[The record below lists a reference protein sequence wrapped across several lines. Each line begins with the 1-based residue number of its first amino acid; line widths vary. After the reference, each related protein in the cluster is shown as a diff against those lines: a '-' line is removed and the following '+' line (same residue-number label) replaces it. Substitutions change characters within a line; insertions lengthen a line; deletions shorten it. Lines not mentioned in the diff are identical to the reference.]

1 MAGGA
6 AFGLPPS
13 RSRSADDAGR
23 YSGVKTQPEIE
34 VKLAASAGIEL
45 PLLDGL
51 PGVASVEHSVPV
63 TLEAVY
69 LDTADLRLARSRTTL
84 RRRTGGTDPGWHL
97 KVPLALDTRT
107 EYRAGL
113 GPQDGGAPAEL
124 VTLVRARARGGALVP
139 VAALT
144 TTRTAHRLHDA
155 AGRVLAEVSD
165 DEVTACT
172 PGADHRVVDR
182 WREWEIELVDGDRTL
197 LRAARTLLM
206 AAGGVPPV
214 WWSKLA
220 RALSDRLAAADAG
233 PSGDPSR
240 IGSAGAILR
249 ERLRGQLEELVAGD
263 PLVRREEPESMHQM
277 RVATRRVGSALA
289 TCRPLLDG
297 GRSDEIRAELRWL
310 AGLLGAARD
319 AEVMR
324 LRLTEL
330 VAHEPEALRD
340 VAAIERLDADRAV
353 ANQRACGDVQEALDS
368 TRYLRLL
375 DALDAIVGDPGPV
388 VDPEP
393 QPAAGVLAAGVRRE
407 ARRLAR
413 SVRAALAAPPGPA
426 RDALLHEARKDAKR
440 TRYAAETAEPA
451 VGRRAATYARRV
463 EELQTLLGDHHDTV
477 ELRAVLHRV
486 SGEARSAGEDT
497 FLYGRW
503 HAIEQGEA
511 ERDEAA
517 LLAVWA
523 PIKAERRRRW
533 LR

>member
-13 RSRSADDAGR
+13 RSRAAHDVGR
-23 YSGVKTQPEIE
+23 YSGVQTQPEIE

-51 PGVASVEHSVPV
+51 PGVAAVEHSAPV

-97 KVPLALDTRT
+97 KVPVAPDSRT
-107 EYRAGL
+107 EYQADL
-113 GPQDGGAPAEL
+113 GPQDGGVPADL
-124 VTLVRARARGGALVP
+124 VALVRARARGGSLGP
-139 VAALT
+139 VASLT
-144 TTRTAHRLHDA
+144 TTRTTHRLHDA
-155 AGRVLAEVSD
+155 AGRLLAEVAD
-165 DEVTACT
+165 DEVTART
-172 PGADHRVVDR
+172 PDAEHRVIDR
-182 WREWEIELVDGDRTL
+182 WREWEIELVNGDRTL

-206 AAGGVPPV
+206 AVGGVPPV

-240 IGSAGAILR
+240 IDCAGAIVR
-249 ERLRGQLEELVAGD
+249 ERLRSQLEELVAGD
-263 PLVRREEPESMHQM
+263 PLVRTEEPESMHQM
-277 RVATRRVGSALA
+277 RVATRRMGSALA
-289 TCRPLLDG
+289 TYRSLLDG
-297 GRSDEIRAELRWL
+297 RRSDEIRAELGWL

-330 VAHEPEALRD
+330 VAKEPEELRD
-340 VAAIERLDADRAV
+340 VTAIERLDTDRA
-353 ANQRACGDVQEALDS
+353 AAYRGAWGDVRDALDS
-368 TRYLRLL
+368 SRYLRLL
-375 DALDAIVGDPGPV
+375 DGLDAIVGDPSPV
-388 VDPEP
+388 ADLEPEP
-393 QPAAGVLAAGVRRE
+393 AAVVLAAGVRRE
-407 ARRLAR
+407 VRRLGR

-426 RDALLHEARKDAKR
+426 RDGLLHEARKAAKR

-451 VGRRAATYARRV
+451 VGRRAAEHARRV

-477 ELRAVLHRV
+477 ELRAVLRRV
-486 SGEARSAGEDT
+486 GGEARGASEDT

-503 HAIEQGEA
+503 HAIEQGVA